1 MAQVA
6 IIADDLT
13 GAADAAGSF
22 AAAGLTTVLPLRDDV
37 PLAADVV
44 SISTES
50 RELAPDEAAASVRAA
65 LGKLTHQ
72 GTSPGVLY
80 KKLDSAL
87 RGQLRA
93 ELLATMDAL
102 GERCAI
108 VAPALPAEGRTTI
121 GGRQHIGG
129 VPLEE
134 SMFGGAGISSDLIAT
149 FAGAPA
155 ISVTAIDLETL
166 RSSPAALSAAIAN
179 RRDGIFVVDAVTED
193 DLRRIAENAL
203 ASGVRVLAGS
213 AGLAR
218 ALVQV
223 ASLTSTAS
231 APEWRPA
238 GNRPI
243 LTIAG
248 TRHQATIR
256 QIEHASATGIRVIYP
271 EQWCLD
277 TQGGGLGDA
286 VDAVEQELRRGR
298 HVILTSAGMQRSPHG
313 PLFVANRLALVVG
326 SNTVRELTGGLIL
339 TGGDV
344 ASAVCR
350 QLGADS
356 IWLRGE
362 VRPALPWGTLAGG
375 AMPGGPVVTK
385 AGSFGDG
392 ESLVAATEHLSRSIR

>member
-13 GAADAAGSF
+13 GAADAAGFF
-22 AAAGLTTVLPLRDDV
+22 AAAGLTTVLPLRDDIA
-37 PLAADVV
+37 LAADVV

-50 RELAPDEAAASVRAA
+50 RDLSPDEAAARVRAA
-65 LGKLTHQ
+65 IGRLKLH
-72 GTSPGVLY
+72 GTSPGLLY

-93 ELLATMDAL
+93 ELLATMDEL
-102 GERCAI
+102 GESCAI

-134 SMFGGAGISSDLIAT
+134 STFGDVGISSDLIAT
-149 FAGAPA
+149 FAGAHSIA
-155 ISVTAIDLETL
+155 VTAIDLETL
-166 RSSPAALSAAIAN
+166 RSSPVALSAAIAN
-179 RRDGIFVVDAVTED
+179 RREGIFVVDAVTES

-218 ALVQV
+218 AFVQV
-223 ASLTSTAS
+223 GSLTSTAS

-238 GNRPI
+238 ENRPI

-256 QIEHASATGIRVIYP
+256 QIEHASASGIRVIYP
-271 EQWCLD
+271 EQRCLD
-277 TQGGGLGDA
+277 TQGGGLGNA
-286 VDAVEQELRRGR
+286 ADAVEQELRRGR
-298 HVILTSAGMQRSPHG
+298 HVILTSAGMQRSPQG
-313 PLFVANRLALVVG
+313 PLYVANRLASVVD
-326 SNTVRELTGGLIL
+326 SKMVRELTGGLIL
-339 TGGDV
+339 TGGDI

-350 QLGADS
+350 QLGAHS

-375 AMPGGPVVTK
+375 AMPDGPVVTK

-392 ESLVAATEHLSRSIR
+392 ECLVAAAKHLSCSAR